1 MPDKKMLVGK
11 ISFDIIGRWS
21 LWFLAIYLVIYIGTG
36 VFMTWWG
43 NGMTTWAILENSR
56 GSARIYFL
64 IVGILS
70 MGGLIR
76 YYVSNGVTR
85 RDYFF
90 GTMGAAVI
98 LAAAMTAVFA
108 LVYGLESL
116 LAAFTSWT
124 QSGTDSTLSLP
135 GQLLSS
141 FFQFILY
148 YAIGWFISASFF
160 RFHWFI
166 GLLLTFAGIGLMSL
180 TDLFWEAD
188 NSIFQLFS
196 GMTSVEVTL
205 VTAVILS
212 TLLFLLIAAVIRML
226 TKRADIKAV

>member
-1 MPDKKMLVGK
+1 MPDKKVLVGK

-21 LWFLAIYLVIYIGTG
+21 LWFLAIYMVIYIGTG
-36 VFMTWWG
+36 IFMTWWG
-43 NGMTTWAILENSR
+43 NGMTAWVFLENSR
-56 GSARIYFL
+56 GSARIFFL

-76 YYVSNGVTR
+76 YYVSNGVSR

-90 GTMGAAVI
+90 GTMGAGVL

-116 LAAFTSWT
+116 LAAFTGWT
-124 QSGTDSTLSLP
+124 QSETGSTLNIS

-160 RFHWFI
+160 RFHWLI

-188 NSIFQLFS
+188 NSIFQLVS
-196 GMTSVEVTL
+196 GLTSVEVSL
-205 VTAVILS
+205 VMAVIFS
-212 TLLFLLIAAVIRML
+212 TLLFLLIAFVIRRM
-226 TKRADIKAV
+226 TRHADIKAV

>member
-21 LWFLAIYLVIYIGTG
+21 LWFLAIYLVIYFGTG
-36 VFMTWWG
+36 AFMTWWG
-43 NGMTTWAILENSR
+43 DDIMTWSFLENSR
-56 GSARIYFL
+56 GSARIYFF
-64 IVGILS
+64 IAGILS

-98 LAAAMTAVFA
+98 LAALLTVVFGA
-108 LVYGLESL
+108 AYGLETMA
-116 LAAFTSWT
+116 AAFTGWT
-124 QSGTDSTLSLP
+124 QSQSGSTLNLP

-160 RFHWFI
+160 RFHWFV
-166 GLLLTFAGIGLMSL
+166 GLLLTFVGGGLMGVIE
-180 TDLFWEAD
+180 LFWEAE
-188 NSIFQLFS
+188 NSIFQFISVMAS
-196 GMTSVEVTL
+196 GGVSLMVSVL
-205 VTAVILS
+205 LS
-212 TLLFLLIAAVIRML
+212 TLLFLLLAAVIRML